1 MSKDEVRKSMQKQ
14 REEIQD
20 EVKSYL
26 NPNDRFA
33 ERMKKSLGKKDEDA
47 VDGQVSDETK
57 ELFVDKQNIN
67 MTDGSVPLGR
77 TGK

>member
-33 ERMKKSLGKKDEDA
+33 ERMKKSLGKNDEDA
-47 VDGQVSDETK
+47 ANGQVSDETK

-67 MTDGSVPLGR
+67 MTDGSNNLDR

>member
-33 ERMKKSLGKKDEDA
+33 ERMKKSLGKNDEDA
-47 VDGQVSDETK
+47 ANGQVSDETK

-67 MTDGSVPLGR
+67 MTEGSNNLEV